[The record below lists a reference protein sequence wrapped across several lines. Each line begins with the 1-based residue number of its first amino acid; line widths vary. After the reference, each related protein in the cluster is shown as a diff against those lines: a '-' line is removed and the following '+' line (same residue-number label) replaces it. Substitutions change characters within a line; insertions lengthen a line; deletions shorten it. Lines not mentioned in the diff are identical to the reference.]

1 MRELH
6 RSDRRSFLL
15 ASAALLGT
23 GAFPRGVRAQAWP
36 ARPVRIIVS
45 FPPGGLT
52 DLYARAYGETLAR
65 SIGQPVLVENRAGAG
80 GVIGCDAVAKSPADG
95 YTLLF
100 TISTPI
106 VQAQALYKKLPYDP
120 DKDFTFIAAFDSG
133 HLPLAVH
140 REVPARGFRD
150 FVDFA
155 KKTAVNF
162 GSYGPGLRGALRSE
176 EHTSELQSP
185 DHLVCRLLL

>member
-1 MRELH
+1 METVR

-15 ASAALLGT
+15 GSAAIALLVAA
-23 GAFPRGVRAQAWP
+23 AFPRGVRAQGWP

-80 GVIGCDAVAKSPADG
+80 GVIGCDAGAKSAAGG
-95 YTLLF
+95 YTPLF

-106 VQAQALYKKLPYDP
+106 VQEQALYQKL
-120 DKDFTFIAAFDSG
+120 
-133 HLPLAVH
+133 
-140 REVPARGFRD
+140 
-150 FVDFA
+150 
-155 KKTAVNF
+155 
-162 GSYGPGLRGALRSE
+162 
-176 EHTSELQSP
+176 
-185 DHLVCRLLL
+185 